1 MLTVRSNPVSRA
13 PVRRRLRPVRNNRHE
28 YRLRQRHRWTQARNV
43 NDERGYAGARREP
56 AARAARR
63 PTPRNAI
70 TTRKAGAGS
79 VSRRSARSDEST
91 HHLLAIAEFDDNAS
105 AAPQQPHALG
115 LSPLHTN
122 QQPICSVTTS
132 MTSPFCITDLT
143 PLRSIKQSLGVSS
156 YM

>member
-1 MLTVRSNPVSRA
+1 MLTVDVQIRFLAHPYVITDTNIVCDN
-13 PVRRRLRPVRNNRHE
+13 V
-28 YRLRQRHRWTQARNV
+28 TDGRNV

-63 PTPRNAI
+63 PTPRDVI

-143 PLRSIKQSLGVSS
+143 PLRSIKHRWA
-156 YM
+156 

>member
-1 MLTVRSNPVSRA
+1 MNAVTPERDANPR
-13 PVRRRLRPVRNNRHE
+13 PGQRDGRRRETRI
-28 YRLRQRHRWTQARNV
+28 
-43 NDERGYAGARREP
+43 
-56 AARAARR
+56 
-63 PTPRNAI
+63 AI

>member
-1 MLTVRSNPVSRA
+1 MNAVTPERDANPR
-13 PVRRRLRPVRNNRHE
+13 PGQRDGRRRETRI
-28 YRLRQRHRWTQARNV
+28 
-43 NDERGYAGARREP
+43 
-56 AARAARR
+56 
-63 PTPRNAI
+63 AI

-91 HHLLAIAEFDDNAS
+91 HHLLAIEFDDNAS